1 MSSVSEFRHE
11 ALLYAGADEFVD
23 RSLSFIREGL
33 AADEPVLVIVDA
45 AKIEALRSELDGDA
59 GKVHFADM
67 GQVGA
72 NPARIIPAWRD
83 FVGQRSV
90 PGRSMRGIG
99 EPIWAGRSPAEL
111 VECQRHESLLN
122 LAFVDANFRLLCP
135 YDTSALDAP
144 VIEEACCS
152 HPFIVENGG
161 ARDSHGYRGVAASA
175 VPCNEPLPEPPVR
188 PHELQFAAGPLDGL
202 RRFVALH
209 ASDAGLSDTRTKD
222 LVLAVNEVAT
232 NSIRHGGGDGVLRIW
247 QDDDVTICEVRDDGA
262 IKQPLAG
269 RERPVKGQ
277 LGGHGLWLVNQ
288 VCDLVQMRSFAGGG
302 AVRMH
307 MRRH

>member
-1 MSSVSEFRHE
+1 VSGVGEFRHE

-23 RSLSFIREGL
+23 RSLSFIRAGL
-33 AADEPVLVIVDA
+33 AADEPVLVMVGA
-45 AKIEALRSELDGDA
+45 AKIDALRLRLDGDA
-59 GKVHFADM
+59 DSVHFADM

-83 FVGQRSV
+83 FVSHESV

-99 EPIWAGRSPAEL
+99 EPIWAGRSTAEL

-122 LAFVDANFRLLCP
+122 VAFADANFSLLCP

-152 HPFIVENGG
+152 HPFIVQHGG
-161 ARDSHGYRGVAASA
+161 ARDSDGFRGVAASA
-175 VPCNEPLPEPPVR
+175 VPFDDPLPEPHVR
-188 PHELQFAAGPLDGL
+188 PQELFFASGPLDGL
-202 RRFVALH
+202 RRFVARQ
-209 ASDAGLSDTRTKD
+209 ASDAGLSETRTKD

-232 NSIRHGGGDGVLRIW
+232 NSIRHGGGDGILRIW
-247 QDDDVTICEVRDDGA
+247 QDDRALISEVRDDGG
-262 IKQPLAG
+262 IEQPMAG

-288 VCDLVQMRSFAGGG
+288 VCDLVQVRSFADGG

-307 MRRH
+307 MSLG

>member
-1 MSSVSEFRHE
+1 MSGVSEFRHE

-33 AADEPVLVIVDA
+33 TADEPVLVMVGA
-45 AKIEALRSELDGDA
+45 PKIDTLRAQLDGDA
-59 GKVHFADM
+59 GGVHFADM

-83 FVGQRSV
+83 FVSQQSV

-99 EPIWAGRSPAEL
+99 EPIWAGRSAAEL

-122 LAFVDANFRLLCP
+122 LAFADANFNLLCP

-152 HPFIVENGG
+152 HPFIVQNGG
-161 ARDSHGYRGVAASA
+161 ARDSYGYRGVAASA
-175 VPCNEPLPEPPVR
+175 LPFDEPLPGPRAKPQ
-188 PHELQFAAGPLDGL
+188 ELLFGAGPLDRL
-202 RRFVALH
+202 RRFVARH
-209 ASDAGLSDTRTKD
+209 ASDAGLNASRSKD

-232 NSIRHGGGDGVLRIW
+232 NSIRHGGGDGILRVW
-247 QDDDVTICEVRDDGA
+247 QDDDVLISEVRDEGG
-262 IKQPLAG
+262 IEQPLAG
-269 RERPVKGQ
+269 REGPVRGQ

-288 VCDLVQMRSFAGGG
+288 VCDLVQIRSFADGG
-302 AVRMH
+302 AVRIH
-307 MRRH
+307 MRRR

>member
-11 ALLYAGADEFVD
+11 ALLYAGADEFLD
-23 RSLSFIREGL
+23 RSLSFIRDGL
-33 AADEPVLVIVDA
+33 AADEPVLVMVGA
-45 AKIEALRSELDGDA
+45 AKIDALRTELDGDA
-59 GKVHFADM
+59 DSVHFADM

-83 FVGQRSV
+83 FVSHRSV

-99 EPIWAGRSPAEL
+99 EPIWAGRSAAEL

-122 LAFVDANFRLLCP
+122 LALADANFRLLCP

-161 ARDSHGYRGVAASA
+161 ARDSRGYRGVAASTL
-175 VPCNEPLPEPPVR
+175 PCNEPLPEPPVR

-202 RRFVALH
+202 RRFVERHAL
-209 ASDAGLSDTRTKD
+209 DAGLSETRTKD
-222 LVLAVNEVAT
+222 LVLAVNEAAT
-232 NSIRHGGGDGVLRIW
+232 NSIRHGGGDGVMQIW
-247 QDDDVTICEVRDDGA
+247 QDDDSIICEVRDDGG
-262 IKQPLAG
+262 IEHPLAG

-288 VCDLVQMRSFAGGG
+288 VCDLVQMRSFADGG

-307 MRRH
+307 MRRE